1 MKGKINLTARIMLI
15 VIIPMVLL
23 GIVLNILSISMEKQ
37 ISSDLMKEELSA
49 VANNVNDHYNILDNS
64 KYEYT
69 NGQFKKGDVNLTND
83 QSYVDKIKND
93 SNLYVTLFYGDT
105 RVLTSIME
113 SNGKPAIGTKADE
126 KVAENVIKNGTE
138 YYTDNITIEG
148 INCCGYYMPLK
159 QTGNNEIIGMVFV
172 GKDKTIV
179 DKGLNQIILK
189 SLGIGSLCV
198 IIFMFCGYVLLKRI
212 VKAIKVAEKHID
224 YIADGDLT
232 KQCPENYLKRSDEI
246 GDIIKASKKV
256 TESLNEIINNINTA
270 SKDIKD
276 FSLKY
281 EESFEEVNSSID
293 NITCAVNEIA
303 NGATLQAQE
312 NQNVNEKMNIIG
324 DAIEANNKS
333 IENLSKSSQNMD
345 DYNKSVDNTLHVLS
359 LISNETKESVNIVN
373 KQTKITN
380 ESAEQIKVATKLI
393 SEIAEQTNLLSL
405 NASIEAARAGEA
417 GKGFAIV
424 AEEIMSLADQSQK
437 ASEEIAKIVMELINN
452 SNITVTTMNNVDEK
466 INDQNEKLDTTKNM
480 FIKLKDE
487 IAVVVNEIKNISD
500 SNKNINELKNN
511 VLMSM
516 ESLAAS
522 SEENAA
528 GTEETSASM
537 EEVKNIIMECNKS
550 ISQLNDLSDEL
561 VIHINKFK
569 L

>member
-1 MKGKINLTARIMLI
+1 MKGKISLTAKIMMI
-15 VIIPMVLL
+15 VMIPMVLL
-23 GIVLNILSISMEKQ
+23 GIILNVLSISIEKE
-37 ISSDLMKEELSA
+37 ISNDLMKEELSA

-83 QSYVDKIKND
+83 QSYVDKIKKD

-113 SNGKPAIGTKADE
+113 SDGKPAVGTKADE

-138 YYTDNITIEG
+138 YYADNITIEG
-148 INCCGYYMPLK
+148 IDCCGYYMPLK

-179 DKGLNQIILK
+179 NEGLNQIALK
-189 SLGIGSLCV
+189 SLGTGSLCV
-198 IIFMFCGYVLLKRI
+198 IIFMFCVYVLLKYI
-212 VKAIKVAEKHID
+212 VKAIKIAEKHIN
-224 YIADGDLT
+224 YVAEGDLT
-232 KQCPENYLKRSDEI
+232 KQCPENYLRRSDEI
-246 GDIIKASKKV
+246 GDIMRASKKL

-293 NITCAVNEIA
+293 NITCAVNEMA

-324 DAIEANNKS
+324 DAIESNNKS

-345 DYNKSVDNTLHVLS
+345 DYNKSVDSTLHVLS

-437 ASEEIAKIVMELINN
+437 ATEEISKIVMELINN

-466 INDQNEKLDTTKNM
+466 INDQNEKLDSTKNM

-500 SNKNINELKNN
+500 SNKNVNELKNN

-522 SEENAA
+522 AEENAA

-537 EEVKNIIMECNKS
+537 EEVKNIITECNKS
-550 ISQLNDLSDEL
+550 INHLNDLSDEL
-561 VIHINKFK
+561 VSRINKFK